1 MQPTHRIAFA
11 LSLSQVDWTV
21 MADANAAL
29 SILVPTPD
37 DEMGVIV
44 LDCVVRGARRWT
56 LPMPIGEAASV

>member
-1 MQPTHRIAFA
+1 
-11 LSLSQVDWTV
+11 

-37 DEMGVIV
+37 DEMGVIE
-44 LDCVVRGARRWT
+44 LDCAVRGARRWT

>member
-1 MQPTHRIAFA
+1 M
-11 LSLSQVDWTV
+11 SLSQVDWTV